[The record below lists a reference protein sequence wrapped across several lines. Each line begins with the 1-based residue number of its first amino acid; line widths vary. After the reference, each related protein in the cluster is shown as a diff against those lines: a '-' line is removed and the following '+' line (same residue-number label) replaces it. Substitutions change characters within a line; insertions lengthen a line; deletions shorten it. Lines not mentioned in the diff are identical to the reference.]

1 MNLIDEAIKK
11 CFEYYDF
18 LDEYDK
24 LYINTAGNSENILSD
39 EEIVS
44 AASVFSGI
52 KKSDGHYYVF
62 QNALTSKVYDKNTA
76 VGYDVYI
83 SGNEFTFVLVIN
95 YNGDKFIS
103 PLNDIANKYSGE
115 NRYTR
120 GINIYDYSDLK
131 RIFRNLCIGGN
142 ILRKYIVD
150 MSCCEYY
157 KFLTQT
163 DFLSE
168 YEKLNLLCT
177 RDKTEFSINNFSVL
191 SMLREYENISA
202 IYISS
207 ENFFRGQK
215 VIGDVEIGYNIE
227 IRYKTLINFI
237 IWGKRNDDT
246 IFAEPSV
253 EILVRNHGSGKKLKS
268 LDFRSIDELKGI
280 FDFMMKYLD
289 VLGSFFENDV
299 QGDKI

>member
-1 MNLIDEAIKK
+1 MEIIDEAIKK

-24 LYINTAGNSENILSD
+24 LYINITSNNEHIFSD

-44 AASVFSGI
+44 AASIFSGI
-52 KKSDGHYYVF
+52 KKFDDYYYVF
-62 QNALTSKVYDKNTA
+62 QNALTSKVYDKNT
-76 VGYDVYI
+76 VIGYEVYI
-83 SGNEFTFVLVIN
+83 SGDEFTFVLIIN
-95 YNGDKFIS
+95 YNGDKFIT
-103 PLNDIANKYSGE
+103 PLNDIVNEYSGE
-115 NRYTR
+115 SRYTR
-120 GINIYDYSDLK
+120 GINIYDYSSLK

-163 DFLSE
+163 DFLYE

-177 RDKTEFSINNFSVL
+177 RNNTEFSIDNSYVL
-191 SMLREYENISA
+191 YMLREYKNISVK
-202 IYISS
+202 YISS
-207 ENFFRGQK
+207 EKFFRVK
-215 VIGDVEIGYNIE
+215 KIIGDVEIGYNIE

-246 IFAEPSV
+246 IFAESSV
-253 EILVRNHGSGKKLKS
+253 EILVRNHGSGQKLKS
-268 LDFRSIDELKGI
+268 LNFHSIDELKGI

-289 VLGSFFENDV
+289 ILGSFFEND
-299 QGDKI
+299 I